1 MKCSN
6 CYAILVSTYR
16 CRYCPNHFCSLSCL
30 DYHCSKHHPENN
42 ITMTNIPQ
50 INSPYLIYGIINN
63 SIIYDS
69 FYSLKNFVPIYDEYG
84 KVKIIGSGSYGQVYL
99 ALHTVN
105 KKYYAIKHMDKKK
118 LFSLL
123 HSLSSIQKEI
133 DIQSKIDHPNIV
145 KLLFVKET
153 NISYDLIMEYA
164 SDGSLFHYIRKF
176 KGLNENKTF
185 SLFIQVVNA
194 VNFLHQNDLIHRDI
208 KPENIL
214 MYENNVV
221 RLCDFGWCVKLDG
234 HQRGTFCGTTEYM
247 SPELVNHEG
256 YGKEIDVWSLGVLLY
271 EMIHGYSPFRPNK
284 PKFNEKD
291 VMDNIKNHNL
301 IFGRRVSDECKS
313 LIYHLLDPNI
323 NKRYK
328 VEDIYNSDFVK
339 KYEMMHYNYPDN
351 NLVMKYN
358 KYLKQ
363 NNNNNANN
371 NNINEKNE
379 NIDISNMN
387 NINSDN
393 NIIYSKFE
401 PEIGEKTNDII
412 ASIDNIL
419 YSNNNHI
426 EENKNNIYNNYFES
440 NNNNHRNLSPTPLNR
455 GIYSHFLNSLDNNY
469 SQIYNE
475 NINNNYINNDI
486 HVYIENNNHNHR
498 NNKDNKL
505 LANKTIDNYYSINVD
520 KNNEKNIIELYSA
533 HNNDAFNEEIKRDN
547 KQFINFNNNKY
558 LIFSGQNEDNKNDNN
573 INQISNNNNDI
584 WDIQNNIQPVNNIN
598 NIIETQSQYINIEE
612 PQKNI
617 NTEEIANKLISNI
630 NNNNNNNGQ
639 NIDNN
644 VNYNYYYNFNNY
656 NNNYTNNF
664 FNNSYSPLTNPVNFT
679 KKISSTNNSLNNNN
693 SISINNNYILD
704 KNKTPSTI
712 PTTSNKNIQDN
723 KIQNMRENIIV
734 NKNNNIIINE
744 KKSRKVSEFEIG
756 EDISDKEQNESESV
770 TIKIN
775 VNKEQQKINNRKYL
789 SKSDYLIINKRKK
802 EMQKNL
808 ENKRMNN
815 NYTVNNTFSSNNNK
829 NWRNYNRMINKTDD
843 IINLKHSSI
852 QNKISSIDIKKIL
865 KEENDNKKKNTGR
878 EEKMKILDE
887 NKDNIKI
894 HEIKMV
900 NMSMN
905 PSINKEVQNYP
916 KNSIKKMNANKNNI
930 ITKQIKSKSYS
941 GKNSNNIIVEINETN
956 KESNNIKSNDNKKVM
971 DRIFKE
977 KKDYIKMIKEG
988 NSNMKNKNV
997 IIIKKENDDSK
1008 GNNSI
1013 GDVLCS
1019 IFHAFDSKHEVHE
1032 INVVKKEDN
1041 KKINNKNSK
1050 DELNQKNI
1058 SFIEINGKKNQR
1070 KGNNKI
1076 EIDVNKGKGLTPN
1089 LTSNKSSFI
1098 RITHNNNC
1106 NTQTH
1111 NSPKVM
1117 NLGNSRLRLE
1127 NSHSTTNINK
1137 HFKLNN
1143 QTNTQPNSFV
1153 KSVLNINSKYNTNT
1167 NSNTT
1172 INSNLYNELKKD
1184 VRQYQKILKP
1194 STSSSNIN
1202 YKNERLK
1209 LHLTDKIENNK
1220 NYLIKEIPINVRN
1233 RNKINKSD
1241 ANIDNF
1247 NDLCD
1252 SKLITPKKGNIFNR
1266 INPIKL
1272 LGAFKK
1278 ELNNISRRERALYS
1292 KEKKEKK

>member
-30 DYHCSKHHPENN
+30 DYHCSKNHPENN
-42 ITMTNIPQ
+42 ITTVNIPQ

-99 ALHTVN
+99 ALHSIN

-118 LFSLL
+118 LYSLL

-153 NISYDLIMEYA
+153 NISYDLVMEYA

-221 RLCDFGWCVKLDG
+221 KLCDFGWCVKLDG

-291 VMDNIKNHNL
+291 VMENIKNHNL
-301 IFGRRVSDECKS
+301 IFGRRVSDECKN

-323 NKRYK
+323 NNRYK

-339 KYEMMHYNYPDN
+339 KYELMHYNYPDN

-363 NNNNNANN
+363 NNNNDND

-379 NIDISNMN
+379 NVDISNMN
-387 NINSDN
+387 DINSAN
-393 NIIYSKFE
+393 NNIYSKFE

-412 ASIDNIL
+412 TSIDNII
-419 YSNNNHI
+419 YSNNNNHI
-426 EENKNNIYNNYFES
+426 EENKNDIYNKYFES
-440 NNNNHRNLSPTPLNR
+440 NNNNHRNLSPPLNR
-455 GIYSHFLNSLDNNY
+455 GVYSNFLNSLDNNY
-469 SQIYNE
+469 SQINNE
-475 NINNNYINNDI
+475 NINNNYINNYINKDI
-486 HVYIENNNHNHR
+486 NAFVENNNIHNHNLR
-498 NNKDNKL
+498 NRENKL
-505 LANKTIDNYYSINVD
+505 SINKTVDNFYSINVD
-520 KNNEKNIIELYSA
+520 KNHEKNLIELYSA
-533 HNNDAFNEEIKRDN
+533 HNNDVFHEDTKRDN
-547 KQFINFNNNKY
+547 KQFINFNNNKF
-558 LIFSGQNEDNKNDNN
+558 LFFSGQNQDNKNDN
-573 INQISNNNNDI
+573 INQISNNNDI
-584 WDIQNNIQPVNNIN
+584 WDIQNNIQQVNNIN
-598 NIIETQSQYINIEE
+598 NIIEKQSQYIEE
-612 PQKNI
+612 QQKNMTNL

-630 NNNNNNNGQ
+630 NINNNNGQ

-664 FNNSYSPLTNPVNFT
+664 FNNSYSPLTNPVTFT
-679 KKISSTNNSLNNNN
+679 KKIPSTNN
-693 SISINNNYILD
+693 SISINNNYIID

-712 PTTSNKNIQDN
+712 PTTSNKNIKDN
-723 KIQNMRENIIV
+723 KIQNMRENII
-734 NKNNNIIINE
+734 NKNNLIINE
-744 KKSRKVSEFEIG
+744 KQLRKVSEFEIG
-756 EDISDKEQNESESV
+756 EEIYNLSEKEQNESEST

-775 VNKEQQKINNRKYL
+775 INKEQQKINNRKYL
-789 SKSDYLIINKRKK
+789 SKSDYLIINKRQK
-802 EMQKNL
+802 EMQKYLDNR
-808 ENKRMNN
+808 KMNN
-815 NYTVNNTFSSNNNK
+815 NTVNNTFSSNNNK
-829 NWRNYNRMINKTDD
+829 NWRNYNRMINKTED

-865 KEENDNKKKNTGR
+865 KEEENKKK

-900 NMSMN
+900 NMSMSPPN
-905 PSINKEVQNYP
+905 NKEVSNSP
-916 KNSIKKMNANKNNI
+916 KNSIRKINNANVNNI
-930 ITKQIKSKSYS
+930 ITKQIKSKSYC
-941 GKNSNNIIVEINETN
+941 GKNNNNIIVEINETN
-956 KESNNIKSNDNKKVM
+956 KNIKSNDKKKVM
-971 DRIFKE
+971 EKIFKE
-977 KKDYIKMIKEG
+977 KKEYIKMIKEG
-988 NSNMKNKNV
+988 NSNNRNKNI
-997 IIIKKENDDSK
+997 IIIKKDNDDSK

-1032 INVVKKEDN
+1032 INVIKKDDN
-1041 KKINNKNSK
+1041 IDNKNSK
-1050 DELNQKNI
+1050 EELNQKNI
-1058 SFIEINGKKNQR
+1058 SFVEINGKKNQR

-1089 LTSNKSSFI
+1089 LTSNKSAFI
-1098 RITHNNNC
+1098 RIAHRNNNC

-1117 NLGNSRLRLE
+1117 NLGSRLRLE
-1127 NSHSTTNINK
+1127 NSHSTSNINK

-1153 KSVLNINSKYNTNT
+1153 YSTFNINSKYNTNT

-1172 INSNLYNELKKD
+1172 INSNLYNEMKKE
-1184 VRQYQKILKP
+1184 VYQNQKILKP

-1202 YKNERLK
+1202 NKNKKLK
-1209 LHLTDKIENNK
+1209 LHLNDKIENNK

-1252 SKLITPKKGNIFNR
+1252 SKIITPKKGNIFNR

-1278 ELNNISRRERALYS
+1278 ELNNISKRERVLYS